1 MEIQGII
8 YILHG
13 VRTLHLDEFQGVALE
28 SKVDG
33 GPHSNIADSVSV
45 GLARFHGKKGLGS
58 LVTNLSRLAI
68 DLDAIGPA
76 NGASTIQEFLQA
88 LVTLVVPIAQE
99 DKVLIYRIVKGN
111 RNKISTV
118 DLKATNGTRCLVQSC
133 GGEVVEASNLV
144 LDLEMIG
151 EVLTRQDGA
160 HGTEGAILPGV
171 LPLLHTIP
179 GKEEWLV
186 KIVKDIDNNVVVGSA
201 VDLRTW
207 ELAIDEDALLGNTQ
221 WGNGTIGDIPFKE
234 MIGILSM
241 NH

>member
-1 MEIQGII
+1 MEIQGVVDV
-8 YILHG
+8 LHG

-33 GPHSNIADSVSV
+33 GPHSNIADSVSIS
-45 GLARFHGKKGLGS
+45 LTRFHGIKGLRS
-58 LVTNLSRLAI
+58 LITDLSRLTI
-68 DLDAIGPA
+68 DMDSVRPA
-76 NGASTIQEFLQA
+76 NGAPTIQLLLQA
-88 LVTLVVPIAQE
+88 LVALVVPIAQE
-99 DKVLIYRIVKGN
+99 EKVLICRVVKWN
-111 RNKISTV
+111 RDEISTV
-118 DLKATNGTRCLVQSC
+118 DLKATDGTRCLVQSC

-151 EVLTRQDGA
+151 EVLARQDGA

-171 LPLLHTIP
+171 LPVLHTIP
-179 GKEEWLV
+179 GKEKWLV

-221 WGNGTIGDIPFKE
+221 WGNGTVGDIPFKE